1 VTCEACT
8 LARAFCVGGVRED
21 KTSFIV
27 WSTLLPL
34 SAGVFRCRKG
44 ELYRPF
50 FLRAAGEKNMLVMT
64 PEWTVLESC
73 CVAIPALAGIALHV
87 EHPSTMFGMTGETI
101 VLVPGTRL

>member
-1 VTCEACT
+1 M
-8 LARAFCVGGVRED
+8 GGVRED

-34 SAGVFRCRKG
+34 SAGVFRYRKG
-44 ELYRPF
+44 ESDRPF
-50 FLRAAGEKNMLVMT
+50 FCRAAGQKNRLIMT

-73 CVAIPALAGIALHV
+73 CMAIPALAGVAFYV
-87 EHPSTMFGMTGETI
+87 ERPSAMFGMTRKTI

>member
-1 VTCEACT
+1 
-8 LARAFCVGGVRED
+8 VGED

-34 SAGVFRCRKG
+34 SAGVFCCRKG
-44 ELYRPF
+44 KSYRLF
-50 FLRAAGEKNMLVMT
+50 FWRAGGEKNMLVMT

-73 CVAIPALAGIALHV
+73 CVAIPALAGIALHI
-87 EHPSTMFGMTGETI
+87 ERPSAMFGMTGETI

>member
-34 SAGVFRCRKG
+34 SACVFRCWKG
-44 ELYRPF
+44 ESYRPF
-50 FLRAAGEKNMLVMT
+50 FCRAAGQKNMLVMT
-64 PEWTVLESC
+64 PEWAVLESC

-87 EHPSTMFGMTGETI
+87 ERPSAMFGMTSETI
-101 VLVPGTRL
+101 VLVPSTRL